1 MTDSVDTVRA
11 FLAASQQGDRETMAA
26 LLHPE
31 AEVHEA
37 DSLPYAGRHRGLEGF
52 LALVKRVF
60 TSFRDTRVE
69 IETLLGDGELVV
81 VLATLSGRSKTSG
94 ESFHMPV
101 NEVWRLRDGQIIS
114 ITPYYFDTARLN
126 QLAGAS

>member
-1 MTDSVDTVRA
+1 MTDSIDTVRA
-11 FLAASQQGDRETMAA
+11 FLTASQQGDRDTMAV

-52 LALVKRVF
+52 LALVKIVF

-69 IETLLGDGELVV
+69 IETLLGEGELVV

-94 ESFHMPV
+94 QSFRMPV
-101 NEVWRLRDGQIIS
+101 NEVWRLRDGRIIS

-126 QLAGAS
+126 QLAGVS